1 MRRRGGRVGTKRCWL
16 GSPGPL
22 ARLGRLAR
30 LGSLGP
36 LARLVLAALVL
47 SLPATACRPA
57 DAELDAAGLA
67 AMIDS
72 LLPPIAGASGLE
84 VLRPVEHTLQPAAE
98 ARAFIERQLDEML
111 GEVRAME
118 RAYREFGLLPDTL
131 DLRALLLDLYTE
143 QVVGYYDPKESRLY
157 VVEGIPARTAAPVV
171 AHELVHALQ
180 DQHFDLDALVDPERG
195 NDRQMAAQAAA
206 EGQATL
212 VMIALQAAETAG
224 RPIEPGALPDLGPLL
239 RPALEAE
246 YADFP
251 VFARAPRLIRE
262 TLLFPYLHGANFVQ
276 TLYRY
281 RPMGS
286 DPPVPFGDLLP
297 TSTQQV
303 LHPVERFILER
314 AEPLEIRLDGAGAG
328 WSIAYENTLGQ
339 FELGILLGETLGD
352 AAADLAASWAGD
364 RYALLDGPDGETAL
378 VWYTAWEDA
387 AAADRF
393 ATRYRQVMDRRD
405 GRHGTISRQTHDG
418 RPVVRVLQAP
428 ATRDLASVM
437 APAIRVMETRPE
449 L

>member
-1 MRRRGGRVGTKRCWL
+1 MRRTDGPPATSRW
-16 GSPGPL
+16 PL
-22 ARLGRLAR
+22 ARLAPLMWLAR
-30 LGSLGP
+30 LAP
-36 LARLVLAALVL
+36 LAPLALTVLILA
-47 SLPATACRPA
+47 LPATACRPA

-72 LLPPIAGASGLE
+72 LLPPIADASGLE

-98 ARAFIERQLDEML
+98 ARAFIERQLDEQL

-180 DQHFDLDALVDPERG
+180 DQHFDLDALMVPERG

-212 VMIALQAAETAG
+212 VMVALQAAETAD

-239 RPALEAE
+239 RPALEAD

-251 VFARAPRLIRE
+251 IFARAPRLIRE
-262 TLLFPYLHGANFVQ
+262 TLLFPYLHGASFVQ

-314 AEPLEIRLDGAGAG
+314 AEPLEIRLEQPGQG
-328 WSIAYENTLGQ
+328 WTMAYENTLGP
-339 FELGILLGETLGD
+339 FEIGILLSEYLGE
-352 AAADLAASWAGD
+352 AAAEVAAGWAGD
-364 RYALLDGPDGETAL
+364 RYALMDGPDGETAL
-378 VWYTAWEDA
+378 VWYTAWEDD

-393 ATRYRQVMDRRD
+393 AARYRQVMDRRE
-405 GRHGTISRQTHDG
+405 GRHGAISRQTHEG
-418 RPVVRVLQAP
+418 RPVVRVVQAP
-428 ATRDLASVM
+428 LSRDPGSVM
-437 APAIRVMETRPE
+437 APGIGLMEVRPD